1 MIFYSNCP
9 NCIVKYCVFSGKLW
23 HNSVVTFF
31 LNYINILSPAL
42 FSRICMVMVGI
53 SNMRGSNTSPNAIF
67 FKATN
72 QEKYARMKFTNQ
84 FISRPGGKVEQRV
97 LLTRSLSKADAT
109 KGLKRKYLILGE
121 GASFDDAVMAEE
133 LLVRW
138 GMGKAWRGVEKA
150 RRSQLQDY
158 EDRQFSHFV
167 EGSTLRSNNEHDLLK
182 QRLDHL
188 AQETQDAKDK
198 DELTAERRRLIDGKK
213 LNALTEFTRVTN
225 EHSFRNS
232 TVGRDM
238 KRTTL
243 FSVSPTQTELD
254 GFQED

>member
-1 MIFYSNCP
+1 
-9 NCIVKYCVFSGKLW
+9 
-23 HNSVVTFF
+23 
-31 LNYINILSPAL
+31 
-42 FSRICMVMVGI
+42 
-53 SNMRGSNTSPNAIF
+53 
-67 FKATN
+67 
-72 QEKYARMKFTNQ
+72 
-84 FISRPGGKVEQRV
+84 
-97 LLTRSLSKADAT
+97 
-109 KGLKRKYLILGE
+109 
-121 GASFDDAVMAEE
+121 MAEE

-158 EDRQFSHFV
+158 EDRQFSPFV
-167 EGSTLRSNNEHDLLK
+167 EGSTLRSNNEHDLLE

-198 DELTAERRRLIDGKK
+198 DELTAERRRLIDRKK